1 MTVPFLKYVPRK
13 YKPENDSFTPRKPV
27 HHDRHCTGQGTEAQ
41 LTWSPQAPPLLT
53 AAVQDVSRD
62 TSAFYWES
70 YALV

>member
-1 MTVPFLKYVPRK
+1 MIVLHPGNQYTMTGTAQGK
-13 YKPENDSFTPRKPV
+13 
-27 HHDRHCTGQGTEAQ
+27 GTEAQ

-70 YALV
+70 YALVSELYGVHIFNPN